1 MVVLKSAF
9 LWISWCQW
17 ALNSLLLCIIQSI
30 FEAYSKW
37 RSFVGAL
44 GWEDGWS
51 RSWMSN
57 QHLCSWSAPADQ
69 SAKSKSFSTEFG
81 RREENKAK
89 NEPSWLSSLSEA
101 ALRCQAG
108 LCSCGN
114 PEGISGWTLKMYP
127 DHWKQQTKGLQKK
140 TPNLATG
147 GGSCCDG
154 RKGLSRVSLLRMPV
168 VGARGPERMRVDLPP
183 VQCSNVFQ

>member
-17 ALNSLLLCIIQSI
+17 ALNSLILCIIQSI

-37 RSFVGAL
+37 RSFVSTL

-81 RREENKAK
+81 GREEKKAK

-114 PEGISGWTLKMYP
+114 PEGISGWTLKNVP
-127 DHWKQQTKGLQKK
+127 WSLKTTKKGLQKK
-140 TPNLATG
+140 SQTLPQEEGAAVMG
-147 GGSCCDG
+147 G
-154 RKGLSRVSLLRMPV
+154 RVWAEFLCWGCLWWE
-168 VGARGPERMRVDLPP
+168 PEDQQRMRVDLPP